1 MAYKNGVTANIPTPL
16 ENLGRITQKFIN
28 AGLDSTDLVA
38 LSGGTIKCSVDL
50 QTSIYLIYI
59 LVANFSGAHSFGRAK
74 CVIFV
79 GRLYNFNNTGKPD
92 PSLDP
97 SYLKTLR
104 QMCPLGGDNSSL
116 VKLDPTTPYN
126 FDNNYFKNL
135 QKQRGLLQS
144 DQELYSTSG
153 SETVAIV
160 NRFANSQS
168 SFFDSFAKSMI
179 KMGNINPLTGSQGE
193 IRSHCRR
200 IN

>member
-1 MAYKNGVTANIPTPL
+1 
-16 ENLGRITQKFIN
+16 
-28 AGLDSTDLVA
+28 
-38 LSGGTIKCSVDL
+38 
-50 QTSIYLIYI
+50 
-59 LVANFSGAHSFGRAK
+59 
-74 CVIFV
+74 
-79 GRLYNFNNTGKPD
+79 
-92 PSLDP
+92 
-97 SYLKTLR
+97 
-104 QMCPLGGDNSSL
+104 MCPLGGDNSTL
-116 VKLDPTTPYN
+116 VKLDPTTSDD

-153 SETVAIV
+153 AETVAIV

-193 IRSHCRR
+193 IRSDCRR